1 LLEYDLEIKPTKLI
15 KGQSLAKLMAQSN
28 YDALNLNQLD
38 CDAGIFNV
46 SEKSTICLDFL
57 ASPWYK
63 DIIFVLQNLQAPEG
77 LTKNQ
82 ARSVKLKSAK
92 FCIINGFLH
101 WKDAGG
107 ILLNCLLENEAQ

>member
-1 LLEYDLEIKPTKLI
+1 
-15 KGQSLAKLMAQSN
+15 MAQSN

-46 SEKSTICLDFL
+46 SEKSTICPYFL

-63 DIIFVLQNLQAPEG
+63 DIIVVLQNLQAPKG

-82 ARSVKLKSAK
+82 ARSVKLKSTK
-92 FCIINGFLH
+92 FCIINGCLY
-101 WKDAGG
+101 WKDPGG
-107 ILLNCLLENEAQ
+107 VLLYCLLENEAHIKIKEFHQGDFEGHLY